1 MKQSQ
6 FIGWVK
12 KAYPN
17 INIQKQDNGDIWLS
31 DSRYLQVIARTDNII
46 EFRKLRNSELPGPM
60 LVEDDVEIVNN
71 IRGLWGD
78 PGVAFSLPQ
87 PHKTEVEKGKEE
99 SKPEPRHK
107 QPENKE
113 AQDRDSVIEL
123 LKNTFPETIEVVKV
137 PGGKAVKVGGSKLT
151 LYDYGISSRPSEFIP
166 WARKEEVTQCV
177 TKFIS
182 LNK

>member
-12 KAYPN
+12 KAYPD
-17 INIQKQDNGDIWLS
+17 ITIQRRDNGDFWLS

-46 EFRKLRNSELPGPM
+46 EFRKNKNNKLPEPM

-87 PHKTEVEKGKEE
+87 PHKAEVEKREE
-99 SKPEPRHK
+99 SKSEPRHK

-113 AQDRDSVIEL
+113 AQDRDSIIQL
-123 LKNTFPETIEVVKV
+123 LKDTFPGPIEVIKV

-151 LYDYGISSRPSEFIP
+151 LYDYGISSKPSEFIP
-166 WARKEEVTQCV
+166 WARTEEVKQCV

>member
-17 INIQKQDNGDIWLS
+17 IKIQKQDNGDFWLS

-46 EFRKLRNSELPGPM
+46 EFRKLRNSELPKP
-60 LVEDDVEIVNN
+60 LLREKDEDIVTD
-71 IRGLWGD
+71 IRNLWGE
-78 PGVAFSLPQ
+78 PGVAFSIPQ
-87 PHKTEVEKGKEE
+87 HNKSEKSEPKKE
-99 SKPEPRHK
+99 
-107 QPENKE
+107 QPKDAAHE
-113 AQDRDSVIEL
+113 RDSIIQL
-123 LKNTFPETIEVVKV
+123 LKDTFPGAIEIIKV
-137 PGGKAVKVGGSKLT
+137 PGGKAVLTNGSKLT
-151 LYDYGISSRPSEFIP
+151 LYDYGISSKPSEFIP
-166 WARKEEVTQCV
+166 WARTEEVKQCV

>member
-12 KAYPN
+12 KAYPD
-17 INIQKQDNGDIWLS
+17 ITIQKQNNGDFWLS
-31 DSRYLQVIARTDNII
+31 NNNYLQVIARTDNII
-46 EFRKLRNSELPGPM
+46 EFRKLRDSKLPKPM
-60 LVEDDVEIVNN
+60 LTEDDVEIVNS

-87 PHKTEVEKGKEE
+87 PHKTEVERKEE

-107 QPENKE
+107 QPENKV

-123 LKNTFPETIEVVKV
+123 LKNTFPEAIEVIKV

>member
-17 INIQKQDNGDIWLS
+17 IKIQKQDSGDFWLFNI
-31 DSRYLQVIARTDNII
+31 DSLQVIARTDNII
-46 EFRKLRNSELPGPM
+46 EFRKLRGGKLLVPIP
-60 LVEDDVEIVNN
+60 VEDDVEIVNN

-78 PGVAFSLPQ
+78 PGVAFSIPQ
-87 PHKTEVEKGKEE
+87 HNKSE
-99 SKPEPRHK
+99 KPEPK
-107 QPENKE
+107 KEQPKE
-113 AQDRDSVIEL
+113 TAHERDSIIQL
-123 LKNTFPETIEVVKV
+123 LKDTFPEAIEIIKV
-137 PGGKAVKVGGSKLT
+137 PGGKAVLTNGSKLT
-151 LYDYGISSRPSEFIP
+151 LYDYGISSKPSEFIP
-166 WARKEEVTQCV
+166 WARTEEVKQCV